1 MTEQTAPQ
9 TLDLSP
15 SSLVIFGITGDLA
28 RRKVLP
34 ALYHLSKE
42 KLLPAQFE
50 IIGTSRRPLT
60 IDELIKEVELC
71 VLEIDNVCDPAALSE
86 FRRHIRLIQLDP
98 SNGDDYDDLRQTL
111 DDIESEHGDCLNR
124 LFYLSIPPQIYGSVV
139 RSLGEHGLNQG
150 CQHGQGASR
159 LLVEKPFGYDY
170 ASAEALIATTTDAF
184 TEDQVLRIDHYLAKE
199 TAQNIL
205 TFRQHNPLFASIW
218 NNQNITS
225 IDIVAYEKIGIEGR
239 IDFYEQIGALRDLI
253 QSHLL
258 QLLALTTMELPTQ
271 IGDSAAIH
279 ASKQTLLDAIVAP
292 APDEVTSDVVR
303 AQYDGY
309 RDEVNNPDSTTETF
323 VSCRFKIDNDRWRGT
338 PITLKTGKAMASK
351 RTDITICFGHTGSD
365 AADNQLTFRIQ
376 PNEGIDIQLLVK
388 KPGYKNEVHPASM
401 DFSYGTTFDGHAHP
415 DAYERVLVDALR
427 GDHSLFATSQEVLTS
442 WRILQPI
449 LEQWSQDSGDLKTY
463 HQGIPVSEILAS

>member
-1 MTEQTAPQ
+1 MTEKTSSQ

-15 SSLVIFGITGDLA
+15 SIIVIFGITGDLA

-42 KLLPAQFE
+42 KLLPVQFE
-50 IIGTSRRPLT
+50 IVGTSRRPLT

-71 VLEIDNVCDPAALSE
+71 VLEIDNVCDPEALRV
-86 FRRHIRLIQLDP
+86 FRQHIRLIQLDP
-98 SNGDDYDDLRQTL
+98 ANGDDYDDLRKTL
-111 DDIESEHGDCLNR
+111 DGIESEHDVCMNR
-124 LFYLSIPPQIYGSVV
+124 LYYLSIPPQIYGSVV

-150 CQHGQGASR
+150 CQHGQAASR

-170 ASAEALIATTTDAF
+170 VSAEELIATTTSAF
-184 TEDQVLRIDHYLAKE
+184 AEEQILRIDHYLAKE

-239 IDFYEQIGALRDLI
+239 IDFYEHIGALRDLI

-258 QLLALTTMELPTQ
+258 QLLTLTTMELPAQ
-271 IGDSAAIH
+271 IGDSVAIH
-279 ASKQTLLDAIVAP
+279 AAKQALLDAVEAP
-292 APDEVTSDVVR
+292 APHEVTGNVVR
-303 AQYDGY
+303 AQYAGY

-323 VSCRFKIDNDRWRGT
+323 VSCRLKIDNDRWRGT
-338 PITLKTGKAMASK
+338 PITLKTGKSMASK

-388 KPGYKNEVHPASM
+388 KPGFKNEVHPASM
-401 DFSYGTTFDGHAHP
+401 DFSYVTTFDDHAHP
-415 DAYERVLVDALR
+415 DAYERVLVDAIR
-427 GDHSLFATSQEVLTS
+427 GDHTLFATSQEVLAS

-449 LEQWSQDSGDLKTY
+449 LEQWSQASGDLKTY
-463 HQGIPVSEILAS
+463 PIGATSVEN